1 VEQGDAMPEMKFCPW
16 CGCDL
21 ESRLVDDVDRVA
33 CSDRECGYVFWNNP
47 VPIVAGIVE
56 KDGAVILIQN
66 HGWPEKWF
74 GLVSGF
80 MEKDETPEQG
90 MRRELAE
97 ELALEADHV
106 EFLGLYP
113 FFERNELILA
123 YHVRAS
129 GEIRPGAEI
138 AQYKEIPIEK
148 LKPWPFGTGPAV
160 ADWLEGRR

>member
-1 VEQGDAMPEMKFCPW
+1 MPDMKFCPR
-16 CGCDL
+16 CGSDL
-21 ESRLVDDVDRVA
+21 ETRPVDDVERVA
-33 CSDRECGYVFWNNP
+33 SSDRECGYVFWNNP

-56 KDGAVILIQN
+56 KDGAEVLIQN

-80 MEKDETPEQG
+80 LEKDETPEPG

-97 ELALEADHV
+97 ELSLKADHV

-123 YHVRAS
+123 YHIRAH
-129 GEIRPGAEI
+129 GEISPGAEI
-138 AQYKEIPIEK
+138 AQYREIPIDK

-160 ADWLEGRR
+160 ADWLDRRR